1 MSNTRYQQSPFILCF
16 FRYLYPRA
24 SHATKDQSSSIQ
36 PKTSSTEMATSNGVY
51 LRIQQSSYYG
61 AFSISE
67 EILRIKRWP
76 VIAQQNACCI
86 GCVLQVQIFGL
97 KAAFLRRTPQS
108 LVWVL
113 HAIRVGYGGAIF
125 AENKPNIISCD
136 FVSNGGAMCNFNG
149 IEVGD
154 TASIGGAF
162 ACVF

>member
-1 MSNTRYQQSPFILCF
+1 MKAIMIDLDEQYTIFVSACKPCNQRPIFLHT
-16 FRYLYPRA
+16 
-24 SHATKDQSSSIQ
+24 TKDIKHRNGNEQWCVSANPTIQ
-36 PKTSSTEMATSNGVY
+36 
-51 LRIQQSSYYG
+51 LL
-61 AFSISE
+61 
-67 EILRIKRWP
+67 LRIKRWP

-136 FVSNGGAMCNFNG
+136 FVSNNATRYGGAMCNFNG